1 MTVLAARMGGNEP
14 MEARIEGAAD
24 MPAVRPSVV
33 HLLADAARRAPD
45 HEAVVCGE
53 ERLTYAE
60 LAVRVASLAA
70 AIHAQIG
77 DGPARVATLLAN
89 GIDVVLAIYAVQ
101 ASGAQLVPLNPC
113 YTAFELAPILEDA
126 APALVICGPDA
137 REAVAGAGYGGA
149 VWHTSH
155 TRRLS
160 QFATGEARLDDHLPD
175 PASLAVLQYTGGTT
189 GRSKGV
195 DLRHDA
201 TAINV
206 AQREALL
213 PTEPE
218 RDRVLAISPL
228 FHVYALHMCLYL
240 AANARA
246 TLVVLPRYRPEIV
259 FKTVMRERITL
270 LSGSPTIF
278 SGLMA
283 HEDFAATDWSS
294 LRLCFSGA
302 SALPEETLRR
312 FEAATGCPICEGYGQ
327 SESGP
332 VLAFNPAAGLRKPGS
347 VGIAVPRTT
356 IAIREGGR
364 TLARGEIGEVC
375 ARGPQMMQ
383 GYRNLPDLS
392 AETLRDGWLHT
403 GDLGSIDEDG
413 LLRIADRKKDML
425 LVSGF
430 NVYPREIEEALFA
443 HGGVRDAGVVGRADG
458 YRGEVPIAFVVSD
471 ADEEALAA
479 HCETCLAKYK
489 RPALFVRLDALPK
502 TSVGKTDKV
511 ALRALL
517 ADHGGQA

>member
-1 MTVLAARMGGNEP
+1 MSAPAARTTGPELA
-14 MEARIEGAAD
+14 EALIEGATDLA
-24 MPAVRPSVV
+24 AVHPSVV
-33 HLLADAARRAPD
+33 HTLVDAAHRAPD
-45 HEAVVCGE
+45 QEAVVCGD
-53 ERLTYAE
+53 ERLTYSE
-60 LAVRVASLAA
+60 LAAQVASLAA
-70 AIHAQIG
+70 SIRAEVG
-77 DGPARVATLLAN
+77 DGPVRAATLLAN
-89 GIDVVLAIYAVQ
+89 GIDVVVAIYAVQ
-101 ASGAQLVPLNPC
+101 AAGAQLVPLNPG
-113 YTAFELAPILEDA
+113 YTAFELTPILEDA

-137 REAVAGAGYGGA
+137 REAVAGAGYAGA
-149 VWHTSH
+149 VWHTSP

-160 QFATGEARLDDHLPD
+160 EFATGEARLDDYLPD

-259 FKTVMRERITL
+259 FEAVMRERITL

-312 FEAATGCPICEGYGQ
+312 FEAATGCTICEGYGQ

-332 VLAFNPAAGLRKPGS
+332 VLAFNPAAGPREPGS

-356 IAIREGGR
+356 IAIREDGR

-383 GYRNLPDLS
+383 GYRNLPELT

-403 GDLGSIDEDG
+403 GDLGRIDTDG

-425 LVSGF
+425 IVSGF

-443 HGGVRDAGVVGRADG
+443 HGEVRDAGVVGREDA
-458 YRGEVPIAFVVSD
+458 YRGQVPVAFVVSD
-471 ADEEALAA
+471 AAEDALGA

-489 RPALFVRLDALPK
+489 RPARFIRLDALPK

-517 ADHGGQA
+517 ADNGNTS